1 MTTPEISRPLIVVGV
16 DGSPQ
21 SQKAVAW
28 GIEQATKT
36 GGTLELL
43 IAWARPVS
51 YGLPLVVAGLDPE
64 AQAREIVEKAAADVG
79 LPANR
84 VIISVVHGAAPAILV
99 ERSSQA
105 DLLVVA
111 GLDPE
116 AQAREIVE
124 KAAADAD
131 LPADRVITSVVHG
144 AAPSILVDRSSQA
157 DLLVVGS
164 RGHGGFA
171 ELLLGSVSAQAV
183 HHAACPVVV
192 IR

>member
-1 MTTPEISRPLIVVGV
+1 MTTTEIARPLIVVGV

-28 GIEQATKT
+28 AAEHAKTT

-64 AQAREIVEKAAADVG
+64 AQAREIAEKTAAD
-79 LPANR
+79 
-84 VIISVVHGAAPAILV
+84 I
-99 ERSSQA
+99 
-105 DLLVVA
+105 
-111 GLDPE
+111 
-116 AQAREIVE
+116 
-124 KAAADAD
+124 D
-131 LPADRVITSVVHG
+131 LPVDRVLITALHG
-144 AAPSILVDRSSQA
+144 AAPSILVERSSQA

-171 ELLLGSVSAQAV
+171 ELLLGSVSAQVV

-192 IR
+192 VR

>member
-1 MTTPEISRPLIVVGV
+1 MTTVEITRPLVVVGV

-28 GIEQATKT
+28 GVEQAKKT

-64 AQAREIVEKAAADVG
+64 AQAREIVEKIAA
-79 LPANR
+79 
-84 VIISVVHGAAPAILV
+84 
-99 ERSSQA
+99 
-105 DLLVVA
+105 
-111 GLDPE
+111 
-116 AQAREIVE
+116 EI
-124 KAAADAD
+124 D
-131 LPADRVITSVVHG
+131 LPVDRVITSVAHG
-144 AAPSILVDRSSQA
+144 AAPSILVAHSAKA

-171 ELLLGSVSAQAV
+171 ELLLGSVSAHVV

-192 IR
+192 LR

>member
-1 MTTPEISRPLIVVGV
+1 MASPEITRPLIVVGV

-21 SQKAVAW
+21 SEKAVAW
-28 GIEQATKT
+28 GVEQARKT

-64 AQAREIVEKAAADVG
+64 AQAREIVEKAAADID
-79 LPANR
+79 LPADR
-84 VIISVVHGAAPAILV
+84 LITSVIHGAAPAILV
-99 ERSSQA
+99 ARSS
-105 DLLVVA
+105 
-111 GLDPE
+111 E
-116 AQAREIVE
+116 
-124 KAAADAD
+124 
-131 LPADRVITSVVHG
+131 
-144 AAPSILVDRSSQA
+144 A

-171 ELLLGSVSAQAV
+171 ELLLGSVSAQAT